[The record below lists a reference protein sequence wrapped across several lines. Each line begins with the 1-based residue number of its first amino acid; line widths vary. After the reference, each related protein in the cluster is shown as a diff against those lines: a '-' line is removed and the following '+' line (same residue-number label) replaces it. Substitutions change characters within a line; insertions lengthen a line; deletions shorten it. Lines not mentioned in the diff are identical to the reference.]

1 MNNKRQV
8 SCPFGLLNIGGLM
21 ETQPILD
28 VNEYE
33 IGAEVV
39 VPLFCH
45 DTYKVK
51 TTFNENLDNKF
62 AIIDIKGD
70 DVNSGSYY
78 QKKFRRMVLWDFGD
92 GYKKEGYSVEHF
104 YSKPGRYKITCTFYD
119 INRCA
124 WKNDYHIYVT
134 VKEIIPTQLSFVKPY
149 TKSEILCSKIERVA
163 KLEALLSLTTKEELK
178 IQTQR
183 IFTENEIDSNFEEV
197 SRNYKEIPDEILKF
211 TRKYWTFLENK
222 QQLLFQSDKI
232 YSDNLNPTDLYTP
245 NYTALYGKF
254 YYDKESVDEPI
265 KIHIFQVIPYKNIDE
280 KLKTIRI
287 LNPNCKIKELLEHEG
302 EEQEY
307 LELFTRLI
315 DIKQVYTQEQLPK
328 DAIYIGKR
336 AFVDIFYKND
346 YITSDEH
353 LNTFSFFYDIEHQN
367 ITKELDSSDNY
378 LNINPLGLS
387 IRVKNNDISRV
398 KVGVSLDGFLREVSE
413 EDDWSAKNY
422 YVDPYLRNGL
432 VKDIDLDFYFFPY
445 IEYNMS
451 KEIVEGTDI
460 VINEESNDDF
470 ITNNK
475 MYYVPKDC
483 EFSSNI
489 DLGIAESEE
498 GVSFEGE
505 PSKLNENRNIDYI
518 ESWLQRVPF
527 ALHDYFAY
535 TCVTKLRIKDDET
548 TIEVPII
555 KESLIKP
562 DELSIPTEK
571 TVKENINELVET
583 YMIHPMFEETP
594 NIKEFFKI
602 VLNSRNLVNY
612 SLTKSKNF
620 IDDHA
625 NVKTCYLSALISIL
639 KMMGE
644 DILEYE
650 KGAFEGVND
659 LRDFVRLLTINHSDL
674 VGHIIGEKLD
684 TIVRLDRTG
693 KNVSDEIKVDD
704 VLTLQTNNKKFT
716 KGKVLKLTRDDKDY
730 DCTLIHKDGVD
741 IIVHDKYTHDT
752 KVVNFN
758 LVNLG
763 NKVQINDYEPSW
775 GWNLLLPK
783 RYDDCLFKL
792 KTNESYKKENGVNL
806 YSYNELQRIK
816 QTMKE
821 ILSGYYSFHLLNPKV
836 DNVRVGNFLENSTI
850 TERINDVDDWSKE
863 WGITHE
869 ILMKIFRDNGS
880 YKHTNYVLEDNLSN
894 TRIMRV
900 VDDSIFGIVDQEIS
914 NILTSVYNGG
924 MLSYEANVN
933 CLMKVYGMICEGTEQ
948 YLELQLKD
956 SSISDE
962 ESYTEIETE
971 EPILLFKIIVDEEGV
986 IHPTKQVYKVKA
998 GQYDGYLNVSL
1009 CGKLKKEKGQLKG
1022 MMWDVSLELFSH

>member
-1 MNNKRQV
+1 M
-8 SCPFGLLNIGGLM
+8 
-21 ETQPILD
+21 
-28 VNEYE
+28 
-33 IGAEVV
+33 
-39 VPLFCH
+39 
-45 DTYKVK
+45 
-51 TTFNENLDNKF
+51 
-62 AIIDIKGD
+62 
-70 DVNSGSYY
+70 
-78 QKKFRRMVLWDFGD
+78 
-92 GYKKEGYSVEHF
+92 
-104 YSKPGRYKITCTFYD
+104 
-119 INRCA
+119 
-124 WKNDYHIYVT
+124 
-134 VKEIIPTQLSFVKPY
+134 
-149 TKSEILCSKIERVA
+149 
-163 KLEALLSLTTKEELK
+163 
-178 IQTQR
+178 
-183 IFTENEIDSNFEEV
+183 
-197 SRNYKEIPDEILKF
+197 
-211 TRKYWTFLENK
+211 
-222 QQLLFQSDKI
+222 
-232 YSDNLNPTDLYTP
+232 
-245 NYTALYGKF
+245 
-254 YYDKESVDEPI
+254 
-265 KIHIFQVIPYKNIDE
+265 
-280 KLKTIRI
+280 
-287 LNPNCKIKELLEHEG
+287 
-302 EEQEY
+302 
-307 LELFTRLI
+307 
-315 DIKQVYTQEQLPK
+315 
-328 DAIYIGKR
+328 
-336 AFVDIFYKND
+336 
-346 YITSDEH
+346 
-353 LNTFSFFYDIEHQN
+353 
-367 ITKELDSSDNY
+367 DSSDNY

-704 VLTLQTNNKKFT
+704 VLTL
-716 KGKVLKLTRDDKDY
+716 
-730 DCTLIHKDGVD
+730 
-741 IIVHDKYTHDT
+741 
-752 KVVNFN
+752 
-758 LVNLG
+758 
-763 NKVQINDYEPSW
+763 
-775 GWNLLLPK
+775 
-783 RYDDCLFKL
+783 
-792 KTNESYKKENGVNL
+792 
-806 YSYNELQRIK
+806 
-816 QTMKE
+816 
-821 ILSGYYSFHLLNPKV
+821 
-836 DNVRVGNFLENSTI
+836 
-850 TERINDVDDWSKE
+850 
-863 WGITHE
+863 
-869 ILMKIFRDNGS
+869 
-880 YKHTNYVLEDNLSN
+880 
-894 TRIMRV
+894 
-900 VDDSIFGIVDQEIS
+900 
-914 NILTSVYNGG
+914 
-924 MLSYEANVN
+924 
-933 CLMKVYGMICEGTEQ
+933 
-948 YLELQLKD
+948 
-956 SSISDE
+956 
-962 ESYTEIETE
+962 
-971 EPILLFKIIVDEEGV
+971 
-986 IHPTKQVYKVKA
+986 
-998 GQYDGYLNVSL
+998 
-1009 CGKLKKEKGQLKG
+1009 
-1022 MMWDVSLELFSH
+1022 